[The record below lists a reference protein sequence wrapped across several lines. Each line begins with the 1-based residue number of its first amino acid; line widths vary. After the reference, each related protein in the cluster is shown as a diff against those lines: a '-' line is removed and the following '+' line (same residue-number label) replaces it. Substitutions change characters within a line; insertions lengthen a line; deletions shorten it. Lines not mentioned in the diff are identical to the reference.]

1 MIDPPSLAPSGANMS
16 QSARKFTYISVETYL
31 AMENDGTWRN
41 EFVNGVAYAMAGT
54 SDRHNLI
61 SGSAFI
67 KVAGIIKKPCQAFMA
82 DMKVRIKTNDDER
95 YYYPDV
101 FVSCLEND
109 RASHHRDSPR
119 LIVEVLSSST
129 ERTDRTEKFEAYTS
143 IPTLEEYVLVS
154 QDAVELELF
163 RRRTAWRREHYVVD
177 NVVTLESIGLS
188 VSVSTFFEQVD
199 F

>member
-1 MIDPPSLAPSGANMS
+1 MS
-16 QSARKFTYISVETYL
+16 QTARKFTHIAAETYL
-31 AMENDGTWRN
+31 ALENDGTWRN
-41 EFVNGVAYAMAGT
+41 EFVNGVVFAMAGT

-61 SGSAFI
+61 AGSAFI
-67 KVAGIIKKPCQAFMA
+67 KVAGSVKKPCQAFMA
-82 DMKVRIKTNDDER
+82 DMKVRIKSNDEER

-119 LIVEVLSSST
+119 MIIEVLSAST

-143 IPTLEEYVLVS
+143 ISTLEEYVLVS

-163 RRRTAWRREHYVVD
+163 RRRTGWQREHYVQD

-188 VSVSTFFEQVD
+188 VSVSTFFEQVE